1 MDCENYRPN
10 KPLSDQLRVGLSF
23 NRADAC
29 VLLLPT
35 DPRHEEYRAALLAK
49 GFKLVPAF
57 ACPVGSGGRW
67 KVCPYYSKP
76 ARRGHRR
83 Y

>member
-1 MDCENYRPN
+1 M
-10 KPLSDQLRVGLSF
+10 PLSDQLRTGLSIS
-23 NRADAC
+23 RADAC

-35 DPRHEEYRAALLAK
+35 DPRHEEYRATLQAK

-57 ACPVGSGGRW
+57 ACPFGAGGRW
-67 KVCPYYSKP
+67 KACPYHSMP

>member
-1 MDCENYRPN
+1 MVCENFRPHM
-10 KPLSDQLRVGLSF
+10 PLSDQLKAGLSI

-35 DPRHEEYRAALLAK
+35 DPRHEEYREALQVK

-57 ACPVGSGGRW
+57 ACPVGAGGRW
-67 KVCPYYSKP
+67 KVCPYHSMP
-76 ARRGHRR
+76 ARRRHRR
-83 Y
+83 H

>member
-10 KPLSDQLRVGLSF
+10 MPLSDQLRVGLSLS
-23 NRADAC
+23 RADAC

-35 DPRHEEYRAALLAK
+35 DPRHEEYRATLQAK
-49 GFKLVPAF
+49 GFNLVPAF
-57 ACPVGSGGRW
+57 ACPFGSGGRW
-67 KVCPYYSKP
+67 KVCPYHSKP

-83 Y
+83 H

>member
-1 MDCENYRPN
+1 MVCENFRPHM
-10 KPLSDQLRVGLSF
+10 PLSDDLKAGLSI

-35 DPRHEEYRAALLAK
+35 DPRHEEYREALQAK

-57 ACPVGSGGRW
+57 ACPVGAGGRW
-67 KVCPYYSKP
+67 KVCPYHSMP
-76 ARRGHRR
+76 ARRRHRR
-83 Y
+83 H